1 MGFYGN
7 ITNTSK
13 TTFNFDV
20 TYSSRYEMEQK
31 SSTDGVY
38 LGRYALVEYSTG
50 CSEDTFFNAYVM
62 DSMATQFFTSY
73 DEATRTKIKY
83 GAERN
88 DTTVRMGD
96 IIRVEPNDKN
106 GFTATRFYECIG
118 GDRYNIAQ
126 FKMLVDSDNRYTQ
139 NFNIDRAKFGDGKGY
154 DSTVWVKASVVEN
167 GLQRIKYVQIA
178 ELNSVVPTFDICAD
192 APTQTP
198 IAPHFDT
205 SSTNVYY
212 KVHWQPN
219 WGFRIKRED
228 DHRYSDEK
236 IVHTKQVYHKTGTY
250 DTIETLYLEKKHPFL
265 YDEKGEVILDEN
277 GQPTY
282 NESEWIY
289 DWIVPQIPVGGTQPE
304 IPQLDGAIFYNE
316 QGFYPWVKTEINEI
330 DNEITM
336 TPGQSGNLYNSHNG
350 EAPKEADDTYEL
362 SIRLPII
369 GNTVSKMWDIIYN
382 DPGNGMPRNTDI
394 EWGSTAGVRMI
405 SPTYIKDKITQKPI
419 VGAMDWNQYNIKSM
433 AGCINSVHDLMG
445 MIVDTMPDFADTS
458 NAALD
463 RIYYNK
469 ADGKFYIKYL
479 KYNYKNL
486 IEPDPATGRV
496 NYDGINLEE
505 VVERYKQIDLTQFAP
520 NTYFYKS
527 GQNYYLDANESPS
540 RGNKYVSIEAKRE
553 LLSDDYAP
561 NSYYYRKFTDADV
574 AQIAKV
580 RDDKIADYDKA
591 LENGQLTLDAYNA
604 AVQRARD
611 EYWAS
616 YWAFDQSFYVDSNE
630 LPSRGR
636 EYYYVHPKQIAN
648 AMVMFY
654 EPNKYFYTLKDN
666 PTDPDEP
673 EDEPEN
679 ELDKYTLMTETSE
692 DFKTRYEELIE
703 TRQFYRIEQEGTKL
717 ETQPDEMG
725 GYIQVE
731 VPVYVAYEVTLIPF
745 EENKYYF
752 WNMTENVFTL
762 QNTII
767 PKALYYELE
776 VEPRHG
782 FYEANMYHYKDGN
795 NYILDTNLMREDPTR
810 EYFTL
815 TVTEVPNTFY
825 EPHIYYFYNDIGK
838 KYVLDIEKTM
848 TEGRVYYQKNNLYV
862 AHDVAAIFADGAV
875 WNDYANKVP
884 DTVCLA
890 TRSEYYDW
898 KELEGFGREL
908 NTIHGLIIEI
918 NRLLQMQDYQTR
930 ELNTVQG
937 CINQVKDILNTFEM
951 LKPGNFVIIDEY
963 GRFSNSGWD
972 SKQDFETTNE
982 QVTHPEKNT
991 LADGDGRWIKVSM
1004 DYNAI
1009 APNIKFTHEFNKVD
1023 DTATFSDKNIP
1034 LDDESSGNNDDTD
1047 DELVLYTPIVDNK
1060 GHVVG
1065 KNEETVTLPYG
1076 FKYFYAQNSEA
1087 NGKWSQGEGVTAS
1100 ANESVNRIAAD
1111 STKDTFKFEAG
1122 NKWVRFQTDAKTNND
1137 TNKETTADGKNILTI
1152 AHETHDIDTAAAA
1165 DSDINGNGDSITIQD
1180 VEFDTA
1186 GHVTKNKK
1194 HKYTL
1199 PFGFKKI
1206 TTNGRGT
1213 NTAEN
1218 ATGTPKTEEVVAD
1231 NTQDTLAV
1239 NSGNEWVRID
1249 SNDEA
1254 NQIVISHDIHT
1265 LTTEDKEA
1273 SDLNSGNGEDTLT
1286 IQDIEFDKAGHM
1298 TKNQKHK
1305 YTLPFGFKKIATN
1318 GRSTNSDENATGNP
1332 VKNDVV
1338 ADNTQDTLNI
1348 DSGNL
1353 WIRIDTDA
1361 TKDAIIISH
1370 DIHDTT
1376 TAAKADSNIN
1386 DNGDKI
1392 TIQDIEF
1399 DKAGHMTKNQAHS
1412 YILPYGFK
1420 KFTGAN
1426 SNAVTA
1432 PTDAASG
1439 TLIATTTQD
1448 TLNVSMMNKWL
1459 KVDTA
1464 TAKGLKLGHILS
1476 GVTAGSYG
1484 QSENKTVEQL
1494 DVNNTFSIPYIT
1506 VDEAGHI
1513 TAASTKTIVIPEN
1526 FKKISVG
1533 AVSSA
1538 ATNVADGL
1546 AGSVMADKLED
1557 ELTLYPG
1564 NKWIRIAANRAA
1576 SNVSADDAITFSHVL
1591 SGATA
1596 GSYGDSAAQQPN
1608 FSGTFKVPFLTIDE
1622 AGHITAI
1629 SEHTVT
1635 IPKASLSDAKKNT
1648 ADVIVQL
1655 SLNETTGAFST
1666 TRANVGTL
1674 ALTGFSAGETGRVAA
1689 NDSINV
1695 AFSKVDGR
1703 LNTLESKSL
1712 VETSTKFSYTY
1723 NGTTSEKT
1731 IAQLCEYIASLEGQI
1746 ATLKSRVDNLETPPS
1761 A

>member
-62 DSMATQFFTSY
+62 DSMATRFYTSY
-73 DEATRTKIKY
+73 DEATRTQIKY

-96 IIRVEPNDKN
+96 IVRAEPNEKN

-139 NFNIDRAKFGDGKGY
+139 NFNIDRAKYGDGKGY

-167 GLQRIKYVQIA
+167 GLQRVKYVQIA

-236 IVHTKQVYHKTGTY
+236 IVHTKQIYHKTGTY
-250 DTIETLYLEKKHPFL
+250 DTVETLYLEKKHPFL

-277 GQPTY
+277 DQPTY

-289 DWIVPQIPVGGTQPE
+289 EWIVPQIPVGGTEPAIPE
-304 IPQLDGAIFYNE
+304 LDGAIFYNE

-336 TPGQSGNLYNSHNG
+336 TPGKSGNLYNSHNG

-369 GNTVSKMWDIIYN
+369 GNTVSKMWDMIYN
-382 DPGNGMPRNTDI
+382 DPGNGMTRNTDI
-394 EWGSTAGVRMI
+394 NWDSTAGVRMI
-405 SPTYIKDKITQKPI
+405 SPTYIEDAVTGKPI
-419 VGAMDWNQYNIKSM
+419 TGAMGWNQYNVQSM

-445 MIVDTMPDFADTS
+445 MIVDTMPSLGDTA

-463 RIYYNK
+463 RIYYNR

-486 IEPDPATGRV
+486 VEPDPATGRV
-496 NYDGINLEE
+496 DYSDIDLEE

-527 GQNYYLDANESPS
+527 GQNYYLDANDTPS

-553 LLSDDYAP
+553 LLSDDYTP

-580 RDDKIADYDKA
+580 RDDKIKDYEQAYADGKMSID
-591 LENGQLTLDAYNA
+591 TYNA
-604 AVQRARD
+604 AVQKAHD
-611 EYWAS
+611 DYWAS
-616 YWAFDQSFYVDSNE
+616 YWAFDQAFYVDSNE

-654 EPNKYFYTLKDN
+654 EPNKYFYTLKDE
-666 PTDPDEP
+666 PVDPEAPP

-679 ELDKYTLMTETSE
+679 ELDKYTIATETAE
-692 DFKTRYEELIE
+692 EFKQNYEQLIE
-703 TRQFYRIEQEGTKL
+703 VRKYYRIEQEGTKL
-717 ETQPDEMG
+717 ETQPDGMG
-725 GYIQVE
+725 GYHQVE

-752 WNMTENVFTL
+752 WNMTENIFTL

-776 VEPRHG
+776 VEARHG

-795 NYILDTNLMREDPTR
+795 NYILDTDLIREDPTR

-838 KYVLDIEKTM
+838 KYVLDIEKNM
-848 TEGRVYYQKNNLYV
+848 TEGRVYYEKNSLYV
-862 AHDVAAIFADGAV
+862 AHDVAAVFADGAV
-875 WNDYANKVP
+875 WNDYANNVP

-898 KELEGFGREL
+898 KELEGFGRDL

-937 CINQVKDILNTFEM
+937 CINQVKDILNTFEL

-963 GRFSNSGWD
+963 GRFSNTGWD
-972 SKQDFETTNE
+972 SKQDFSTTNE
-982 QVTHPEKNT
+982 QVTHPENNAQT
-991 LADGDGRWIKVSM
+991 DGDGRWIKVSM

-1009 APNIKFTHEFNKVD
+1009 APNIKFTHEFTPVEN
-1023 DTATFSDKNIP
+1023 TSTFSDKNIP

-1047 DELVLYTPIVDNK
+1047 DEVVLYTPIVDNK

-1076 FKYFYAQNSEA
+1076 FKYFSAENSTEE
-1087 NGKWSQGEGVTAS
+1087 GKWSQGEGVTAS
-1100 ANESVNRIAAD
+1100 ANESVKRIVAD
-1111 STKDTFKFEAG
+1111 STKDAFKFKAG
-1122 NKWVRFQTDAKTNND
+1122 NKWVRFQTDANTGND
-1137 TNKETTADGKNILTI
+1137 TNKETSPDGNNILTL
-1152 AHETHDIDTAAAA
+1152 AHETHDIDVAAAA
-1165 DSDINGNGDSITIQD
+1165 DSDINSNGDSITIQD
-1180 VEFDTA
+1180 IDFDAA

-1213 NTAEN
+1213 GTAEN
-1218 ATGTPKTEEVVAD
+1218 ATGTPETEEVIAD

-1239 NSGNEWVRID
+1239 NSGNKWVRID
-1249 SNDEA
+1249 SDNDA
-1254 NQIVISHDIHT
+1254 NKIIISHDIHT
-1265 LTTEDKEA
+1265 LTTTDKA
-1273 SDLNSGNGEDTLT
+1273 DSDLNDGEDTLT
-1286 IQDIEFDKAGHM
+1286 IQDIEFDGAGHM

-1305 YTLPFGFKKIATN
+1305 YTLPFGFKKVVTN
-1318 GRSTNSDENATGNP
+1318 GRGTSDTENATGNP
-1332 VKNDVV
+1332 VKDEVV
-1338 ADNTQDTLNI
+1338 ADNTQDTLRV
-1348 DSGNL
+1348 DSGNP
-1353 WIRIDTDA
+1353 WVRIDTDE
-1361 TKDAIIISH
+1361 TKNAIVISH
-1370 DIHDTT
+1370 DIHSPTT
-1376 TAAKADSNIN
+1376 TAKADSDIN
-1386 DNGDKI
+1386 NNGDKI

-1432 PTDAASG
+1432 PTTVASD

-1484 QSENKTVEQL
+1484 QAENKDVEGL
-1494 DVNNTFSIPYIT
+1494 DVDNTFSIPYIT

-1513 TAASTKTIVIPEN
+1513 TAASTKTIVVPEN
-1526 FKKISVG
+1526 YKKISVG

-1538 ATNVADGL
+1538 ATNAADGL
-1546 AGSVMADKLED
+1546 AGSVIADKLED

-1564 NKWIRIAANRAA
+1564 NKWIRIAANRAG
-1576 SNVSADDAITFSHVL
+1576 SNTSADDAITFGHIL

-1596 GSYGDSAAQQPN
+1596 GSYGDGNAQTPN

-1635 IPKASLSDAKKNT
+1635 IPKASLSDMKKSSS
-1648 ADVIVQL
+1648 DVIVQL
-1655 SLNETTGAFST
+1655 SLTDTTGAFST

-1674 ALTGFSAGETGRVAA
+1674 TLTGFSAGETGRVAA
-1689 NDSINV
+1689 SDSINV

-1703 LNTLESKSL
+1703 LNTLENKSL

-1746 ATLKSRVDNLETPPS
+1746 AELKGRVDSLDTPPS